1 MLLKRIIVF
10 LFIITFGGT
19 LIFFMFWDIPAPN
32 RQIERNIDI
41 NRLKTND

>member
-10 LFIITFGGT
+10 LFIITFGGS
-19 LIFFMFWDIPAPN
+19 IVFFMFWDLPAPN
-32 RQIERNIDI
+32 KQIERNIDI